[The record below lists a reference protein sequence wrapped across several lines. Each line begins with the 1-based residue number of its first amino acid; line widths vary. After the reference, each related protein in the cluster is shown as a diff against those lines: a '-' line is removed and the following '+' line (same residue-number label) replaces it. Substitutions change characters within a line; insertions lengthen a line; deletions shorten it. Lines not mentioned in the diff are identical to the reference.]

1 MNQITKD
8 LNFHK
13 VGHACFLYPT
23 IDGRGG
29 TGLSEFQAFSE
40 SGIFIDSW
48 PEYNFVSLA
57 LTSCIN
63 FRNLT
68 LTRAVSKIFPEARID
83 VVRVKPIEVMR

>member
-8 LNFHK
+8 LDFHK
-13 VGHACFLYPT
+13 IGHACFLYPT
-23 IDGRGG
+23 IYGRR
-29 TGLSEFQAFSE
+29 FQAFSE

-48 PEYNFVSLA
+48 PEYNFVSLV

-68 LTRAVSKIFPEARID
+68 LTRAVSKIFPKARID
-83 VVRVKPIEVMR
+83 VMRVKPVEVSERSNYGV